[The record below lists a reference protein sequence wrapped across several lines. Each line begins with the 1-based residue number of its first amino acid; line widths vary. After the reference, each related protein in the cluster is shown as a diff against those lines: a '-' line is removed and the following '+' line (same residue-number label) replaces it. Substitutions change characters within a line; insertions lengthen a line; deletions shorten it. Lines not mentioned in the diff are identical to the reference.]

1 MLQVNNLI
9 GFGAGGAAPDA
20 AISYTDSSIDPANSS
35 SYTFSS
41 AGIGT
46 ASSDRY
52 IAVALAGRQPSGTPG
67 LSSLTVGG
75 QSCSEAII
83 DTNASTQW
91 SAIWITD
98 SPVTSGTTAD
108 IVATCNSSNDRLSF
122 GVWALTSLRDSGTAK
137 GTDTDAS
144 STAITLEPTTESGAV
159 AIAVTYLPSSGG
171 VVWTG
176 VTERYEDY
184 EGTRG
189 GSGGE
194 AGPTGATI
202 TITGGSVSG
211 TPTACAVTFR

>member
-1 MLQVNNLI
+1 MLQVNNLV
-9 GFGAGGAAPDA
+9 GFGAGGAAADA
-20 AISYTDSSIDPANSS
+20 AISYTDSSLDPGNSS
-35 SYTFSS
+35 DYTFSS

-52 IAVALAGRQPSGTPG
+52 IAVALAGRQASGTPG

-75 QSCSEAII
+75 QSCSELII
-83 DTNASTQW
+83 ENSTTQW

-108 IVATCNSSNDRLSF
+108 IVATCNDAQGRLSF

-144 STAITLEPTTESGAV
+144 ASAITLEPTTESGAV
-159 AIAVTYLPSSGG
+159 VIAVAYLSNSGG

-189 GSGGE
+189 ASGGE

-211 TPTACAVTFR
+211 TPKACAATFR